1 LKVDW
6 SVFGDAGRLVVAAL
20 LAGAVGLEREVHFK
34 AAGFRTHMLVG
45 LGSALFTVLS
55 INAFGPSTD
64 PGRVAAQIV
73 TGIGF
78 LGAGAIFKEG
88 ATVKGLTTA
97 AGLWT
102 VAAIGMAAGAGSILL
117 AVVATAVVLAVM
129 FGLRVIERILRSRL
143 GPNQVTIEVLLH
155 DASSFSKVWKTVT
168 RIDQSAQDVTFQ
180 RHGSVGGLLR
190 VETHADKAE
199 TLVELLTTQEG
210 VIEAEVIA

>member
-1 LKVDW
+1 MDW
-6 SVFGDAGRLVVAAL
+6 TVFGDAGRLLVAAL
-20 LAGAVGLEREVHFK
+20 LAGAVGLEREVHLK

-64 PGRVAAQIV
+64 PGRVSAQIV

-88 ATVKGLTTA
+88 ATVRGLTTA

-102 VAAIGMAAGAGSILL
+102 VAAIGMAAGAGSLLL

-129 FGLRVIERILRSRL
+129 FGLRIIDGFLRSRL
-143 GPNQVTIEVLLH
+143 GPNQVTIEVLLD
-155 DASSFSKVWKTVT
+155 DAASFSKVWKTVT

-180 RHGSVGGLLR
+180 RHGSVGGLIR
-190 VETHADKAE
+190 VETAADRAT

-210 VIEAEVIA
+210 VVEAEVIA

>member
-1 LKVDW
+1 VDW
-6 SVFGDAGRLVVAAL
+6 TVFGDAGRLLVAAL

-55 INAFGPSTD
+55 INAFGPSGD

-88 ATVKGLTTA
+88 ATVRGLTTA

-102 VAAIGMAAGAGSILL
+102 VAAIGMAAGAGRLLL
-117 AVVATAVVLAVM
+117 AAMATAVVLLVM
-129 FGLRVIERILRSRL
+129 FGLRIIDGLLRSRL
-143 GPNQVTIEVLLH
+143 GPNQVTIEVLLD
-155 DASSFSKVWKTVT
+155 DAAGFSKVWKTVT
-168 RIDQSAQDVTFQ
+168 RIDQAAQDVTFQ
-180 RHGSVGGLLR
+180 RHGSVGGLMR
-190 VETHADKAE
+190 IETAANKAE
-199 TLVELLTTQEG
+199 TLVELLTTQQG
-210 VIEAEVIA
+210 VIEAEVIS

>member
-1 LKVDW
+1 MDW
-6 SVFGDAGRLVVAAL
+6 TILEDAGRLVTAAL
-20 LAGAVGLEREVHFK
+20 LAGAIGLEREVHLK

-55 INAFGPSTD
+55 LNAFGPSTD

-88 ATVKGLTTA
+88 ATVRGLTTA

-102 VAAIGMAAGAGSILL
+102 VAAIGMAAGAGSLLL
-117 AVVATAVVLAVM
+117 AVVATAVVLAVV
-129 FGLRVIERILRSRL
+129 FGLRIIDGFLRSRL
-143 GPNQVTIEVLLH
+143 GPNYVTIEVLLD
-155 DASSFSKVWKTVT
+155 DAAGFSKVWKTVT
-168 RIDQSAQDVTFQ
+168 HIDNNAQDVTFQ
-180 RHGSVGGLLR
+180 RHGSIGGLMR
-190 VETHADKAE
+190 VETTADKAE

-210 VIEAEVIA
+210 VVGAEVIA